1 MASAPA
7 RHLTQTSSAGKAVGF
22 PRILLSTAGSL
33 QQRLHEPMTE
43 QPPKFRFIG
52 QPIPRTEDA
61 RLLTGRGQF
70 SDDFCFPGQTYAAIV
85 RSPHAHARITRID
98 ATAAKKMPGVLGVFT
113 GEDCLADKLGPSRMT
128 HCQRPSST

>member
-1 MASAPA
+1 
-7 RHLTQTSSAGKAVGF
+7 
-22 PRILLSTAGSL
+22 
-33 QQRLHEPMTE
+33 MTE

-113 GEDCLADKLGPSRMT
+113 GEDCLADKLGSIPHDPLPKIVLVLLIARL
-128 HCQRPSST
+128 STARTLPGGHE